1 MNKIIPIIF
10 AALAG
15 ICTALE
21 AFTNGE
27 LGRHTT
33 PTVAT
38 FFTLATGASFF
49 LIAAIFSGNIKS
61 ISKLIHIH
69 PIFLFSGIFGALI
82 IYFTIKSIPSL
93 GISNTLLLTIVFQ
106 MTLGLFIDVFVLK
119 EQVLHLYKI
128 IGILLLFIGTFFVIN

>member
-1 MNKIIPIIF
+1 M
-10 AALAG
+10 AG

-38 FFTLATGASFF
+38 FFTLLTGALFF
-49 LIAAIFSGNIKS
+49 LLANIFSGNMKHIG
-61 ISKLIHIH
+61 KLIHIN
-69 PIFLFSGIFGALI
+69 PIFLLSGVFGASI
-82 IYFTIKSIPSL
+82 IYFTIKAIPQL
-93 GISNTLLLTIVFQ
+93 GVSNTLILIIAFQ
-106 MTLGLFIDVFVLK
+106 MVVGLILDVFILK

-128 IGILLLFIGTFFVIN
+128 IGIFLLFIGTFFVMN

>member
-1 MNKIIPIIF
+1 MSKIIPIIY

-33 PTVAT
+33 PVIAT
-38 FFTLATGASFF
+38 FFTLATGALFF
-49 LIAAIFSGNIKS
+49 LAAAIFSGNMKHIG
-61 ISKLIHIH
+61 KLVHIH
-69 PIFLFSGIFGALI
+69 PVFLFSGIFGALI
-82 IYFTIKSIPSL
+82 IFFTIKAIPSL
-93 GISNTLLLTIVFQ
+93 GVSNTLTLIIAFQ
-106 MTLGLFIDVFVLK
+106 MMLGLAIDVFVLK

-128 IGILLLFIGTFFVIN
+128 IGVSLLFIGTFFVMN

>member
-1 MNKIIPIIF
+1 MSKIIPIVY

-33 PTVAT
+33 PTLAT
-38 FFTLATGASFF
+38 FFTLATGALFF
-49 LIAAIFSGNIKS
+49 LFAAIFSGNMKS
-61 ISKLIHIH
+61 LGKLVHIN

-82 IYFTIKSIPSL
+82 IYFTIKAIPSL
-93 GISNTLLLTIVFQ
+93 GVSNTLILTIVFQ
-106 MTLGLFIDVFVLK
+106 MTLGLIVDVFVLK
-119 EQVLHLYKI
+119 EQALHLYKI
-128 IGILLLFIGTFFVIN
+128 IGVLLLFIGTFFVIN